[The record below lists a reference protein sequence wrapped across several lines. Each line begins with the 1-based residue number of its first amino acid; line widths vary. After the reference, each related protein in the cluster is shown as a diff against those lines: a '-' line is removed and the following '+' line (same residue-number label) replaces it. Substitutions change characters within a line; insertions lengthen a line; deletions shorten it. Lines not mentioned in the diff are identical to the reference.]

1 LIVILDSIELCRSA
15 GAEALRRQHPYLF
28 DDLPT
33 DKAGILPST
42 RYQGSKYKIVKWI
55 DYCTKDLKFD
65 SVLDAFGGTG
75 CVGYMFK
82 KNGKQVF
89 YNDSLKFNYYVGIA
103 LIENAQVKLKKQDID
118 FILKKHTHIQY
129 PTFIYDTFHDIYF
142 TDEENK
148 WLDVVITNIRQM
160 EDKYKQALAYY
171 ALFQACIIKRP
182 YNLFHRKNLYIRTAE
197 VYRSF
202 GNKKTWD
209 TPFEE
214 HLRKFIDEAN
224 NAIFDN
230 GKVNKAFHSD
240 VFDLDIQTDLV
251 YIDTPYISAK
261 GVGVNYFDFYHFLEG
276 MVLYNQWASLIDEKS
291 KHKKIK
297 NGKNEWCNKGEI
309 HQAFERLF
317 QKFKDSIM
325 VISYRDNGIPKISEL
340 VKILG
345 KYKNHI
351 EVKELNYKYV
361 LSDRNSKEVLIIA
374 Q

>member
-1 LIVILDSIELCRSA
+1 MTKVKQQQSQLFSDSSA
-15 GAEALRRQHPYLF
+15 N
-28 DDLPT
+28 
-33 DKAGILPST
+33 KAGVLPST
-42 RYQGSKYKIVKWI
+42 RYQGSKYKILKWI
-55 DYCTKDLKFD
+55 NYYTKDLKFD

-89 YNDSLKFNYYVGIA
+89 YNDSLKFNHYVGLA
-103 LIENAQVKLKKQDID
+103 LIENSNVVLGESDID
-118 FILKKHTHIQY
+118 FILKKHKNTKY

-148 WLDVVITNIRQM
+148 WLDIVITNIGQI
-160 EDKYKQALAYY
+160 KNKFKQALAYY

-197 VYRSF
+197 VERSF

-214 HLRKFIDEAN
+214 HFRKFINEGN
-224 NAIFDN
+224 NAVFDN
-230 GKVNKAFHSD
+230 EKKNKAFHSD
-240 VFDLDIQTDLV
+240 IFDLGIKTDLV

-261 GVGVNYFDFYHFLEG
+261 GIGVNYFDFYHFLEG
-276 MVLYNQWASLIDEKS
+276 VVFYDEWPNLIDEKS

-309 HQAFERLF
+309 HNAFEKLF
-317 QKFKDSIM
+317 NKFKDSIL
-325 VISYRDNGIPKISEL
+325 VVSYRDDGTPTIDEL
-340 VKILG
+340 MEVLK
-345 KYKNHI
+345 KYKKTI
-351 EVKELNYKYV
+351 EVKKLEYKYV
-361 LSDRNSKEVLIIA
+361 LSSGNSKEVLIIA
-374 Q
+374 R